1 MKHTVKLFALILGMA
16 MLLSA
21 CAPVV
26 TPAAA
31 PQAATTNIPAFPTAT
46 AAPTPAATTATTPSV
61 AISNPASKYC
71 VDQGFKSEIRTVADG
86 SQYGVCKFPN
96 RSGCEEWAYFQG
108 GCKAGQYSV
117 APTPAITPAKP

>member
-1 MKHTVKLFALILGMA
+1 MKHTVKLIALILGMA

-21 CAPVV
+21 CAPAA

-31 PQAATTNIPAFPTAT
+31 PQAASTNIPAFPTAT

-71 VDQGFKSEIRTVADG
+71 VDQGFKSEIRTATDG
-86 SQYGVCKFPN
+86 SQYGVCMFPD
-96 RSGCEEWAYFQG
+96 RSECEEWAYFQG
-108 GCKAGQYSV
+108 ECKAGQYFV
-117 APTPAITPAKP
+117 TPTPAITPAKP